1 MKKLVLSAA
10 IALSASAA
18 FAQSYTVTGTVPQ
31 GATKVYLGNLEN
43 RGKVDS
49 VAVSAGKTFTFTG
62 DAAGKIF
69 GQVYTDREGQD
80 ALPVILDGKVSV
92 DFSAKTVAG
101 TAENE
106 GITTWNK
113 AVSASADSLNS
124 ILKDYSAKVKANG
137 NKPLP
142 KAEEEAVEAKYDAVM
157 KKVIED
163 VKKCCE
169 ENKQA
174 KFPAYFLG
182 QFASQMDKK
191 DVIAIASAKP
201 AFLETSLLDRLRK
214 MIPAWERQVPGA
226 LFTDITLP
234 DTAGVDHKLSEFVG
248 KGKYVLVDF
257 WASWCGPCRQEMP
270 NVKAAYDKYHAKGF
284 DIVGLSFDNN
294 KKAWTAAIKKMELP
308 WHHLSDIKGWQ
319 SLAASTYGINS
330 IPATI
335 LFDPQGKVVAA
346 NLRGEEL
353 GKKLEELLGN
363 K

>member
-1 MKKLVLSAA
+1 MKKLFLSAA
-10 IALSASAA
+10 IALTASAA
-18 FAQSYTVTGTVPQ
+18 FAQSYTVTGIVPK
-31 GATKVYLGNLEN
+31 GATKVYLGNLQN
-43 RGKVDS
+43 RGQADS
-49 VAVSAGKTFTFTG
+49 VAVTAGKTFTFSG

-69 GQVYTDREGQD
+69 GQVYTDREGMD
-80 ALPVILDGKVSV
+80 GLPVILDGKVSV
-92 DFSAKTVAG
+92 DFAAGTVAG
-101 TAENE
+101 TAENA
-106 GITTWNK
+106 GLNTWYK
-113 AVSASADSLNS
+113 RISVSIDSLN
-124 ILKDYSAKVKANG
+124 KVFADYSAKRKANG

-142 KAEEEAVEAKYDAVM
+142 EAEEKAVEEKYDAVM
-157 KKVIED
+157 GKIIED
-163 VKKCCE
+163 VKACCQ

-174 KFPAYFLG
+174 QFPAYFLS

-191 DVIAIASAKP
+191 DVLAIAAAKP
-201 AFLETSLLDRLRK
+201 AFLQSGLLEKLRA
-214 MIPAWERQVPGA
+214 MIPAWERQLPGTM
-226 LFTDITLP
+226 FTDITLP
-234 DTAGVDHKLSEFVG
+234 DTAGVDHKLSEYVG

-270 NVKAAYDKYHAKGF
+270 NVKAAYEKYHAKGF
-284 DIVGLSFDNN
+284 DIVGLSFDNS
-294 KKAWTAAIKKMELP
+294 KKAWIAAINKMQLP

-353 GKKLEELLGN
+353 ASKLEELLGN

>member
-1 MKKLVLSAA
+1 MKKLFLSAA
-10 IALSASAA
+10 IALTASAA
-18 FAQSYTVTGTVPQ
+18 FAQSYTVTGTAPE

-49 VAVSAGKTFTFTG
+49 VAVSAGKAFTFSG
-62 DAAGKIF
+62 DAAGKLF
-69 GQVYTDREGQD
+69 GQIYTDRKGMD
-80 ALPVILDGKVSV
+80 GLPVILDGKVSV
-92 DFSAKTVAG
+92 DFAAGTVAG
-101 TAENE
+101 TAENS
-106 GITTWNK
+106 GLSTWNK
-113 AVSASADSLNS
+113 RISVNVDSINS
-124 ILKDYSAKVKANG
+124 IISNYSAKRRAND

-142 KAEEEAVEAKYDAVM
+142 EAEEQAVEAKYDAVM
-157 KKVIED
+157 AKIIDD
-163 VKKCCE
+163 VKALCK
-169 ENKQA
+169 ENAQA

-182 QFASQMDKK
+182 QYASQMEKK
-191 DVIAIASAKP
+191 DVLDIAATKP
-201 AFLETSLLDRLRK
+201 AFLNVSLLDRLRA
-214 MIPAWERQVPGA
+214 MIPAWERQLPGT

-234 DTAGVDHKLSEFVG
+234 DTAGVDHKLSEYVG

-284 DIVGLSFDNN
+284 DIVGLSFDNS
-294 KKAWTAAIKKMELP
+294 KKAWIAAIKKMQLP

-353 GKKLEELLGN
+353 ANKLEELLGN

>member
-1 MKKLVLSAA
+1 MQK
-10 IALSASAA
+10 II
-18 FAQSYTVTGTVPQ
+18 
-31 GATKVYLGNLEN
+31 EN
-43 RGKVDS
+43 
-49 VAVSAGKTFTFTG
+49 
-62 DAAGKIF
+62 
-69 GQVYTDREGQD
+69 
-80 ALPVILDGKVSV
+80 
-92 DFSAKTVAG
+92 
-101 TAENE
+101 
-106 GITTWNK
+106 
-113 AVSASADSLNS
+113 
-124 ILKDYSAKVKANG
+124 
-137 NKPLP
+137 
-142 KAEEEAVEAKYDAVM
+142 
-157 KKVIED
+157 

-169 ENKQA
+169 ENKQS

-201 AFLETSLLDRLRK
+201 VFLETSLLDRLRK

-234 DTAGVDHKLSEFVG
+234 DTTGVDHKLSEYVG

-270 NVKAAYDKYHAKGF
+270 NVKAAYEKYHAKGF